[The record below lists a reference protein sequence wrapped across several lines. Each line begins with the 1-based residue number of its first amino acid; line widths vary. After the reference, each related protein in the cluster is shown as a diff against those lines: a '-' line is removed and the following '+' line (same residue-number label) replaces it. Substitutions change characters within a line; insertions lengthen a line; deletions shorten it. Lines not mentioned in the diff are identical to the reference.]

1 MKTKDILNIIDLSIS
16 FGGIVALDKVSFD
29 VKESSITS
37 LIGPNGAGKTTLF
50 NCITGFYKATQGEL
64 KFASK
69 KGEMDI
75 CKVLG
80 EKLILQDIY
89 NPFRLLE
96 KLKYKMF
103 GGVHM
108 VVSGGLARTFQNIR
122 LFRGMTV
129 LENLLV
135 AQHHSLNL
143 NIISGVIQTSD
154 YKKKENAAIEKA
166 YQILDMLRLADDA
179 NKISSS
185 LPYGKEKKVEIARA
199 LCGDKLKMIC
209 LDEPAAG
216 LNSVET
222 EELSQT
228 IQDIRDKLKITIFLI
243 EHDMSLVMDISDYLV
258 VLDNG
263 KVIAKGDPKMI
274 RNNPKVIE
282 AYLGS
287 EAVKKK

>member
-154 YKKKENAAIEKA
+154 YKAQK
-166 YQILDMLRLADDA
+166 LDP
-179 NKISSS
+179 KIRKSSKNFRH
-185 LPYGKEKKVEIARA
+185 YGK
-199 LCGDKLKMIC
+199 
-209 LDEPAAG
+209 
-216 LNSVET
+216 
-222 EELSQT
+222 
-228 IQDIRDKLKITIFLI
+228 
-243 EHDMSLVMDISDYLV
+243 
-258 VLDNG
+258 
-263 KVIAKGDPKMI
+263 
-274 RNNPKVIE
+274 
-282 AYLGS
+282 
-287 EAVKKK
+287 

>member
-258 VLDNG
+258 V
-263 KVIAKGDPKMI
+263 
-274 RNNPKVIE
+274 
-282 AYLGS
+282 Y
-287 EAVKKK
+287 

>member
-108 VVSGGLARTFQNIR
+108 VVSGGLARTF
-122 LFRGMTV
+122 
-129 LENLLV
+129 
-135 AQHHSLNL
+135 
-143 NIISGVIQTSD
+143 
-154 YKKKENAAIEKA
+154 
-166 YQILDMLRLADDA
+166 
-179 NKISSS
+179 
-185 LPYGKEKKVEIARA
+185 P
-199 LCGDKLKMIC
+199 
-209 LDEPAAG
+209 
-216 LNSVET
+216 
-222 EELSQT
+222 
-228 IQDIRDKLKITIFLI
+228 
-243 EHDMSLVMDISDYLV
+243 
-258 VLDNG
+258 
-263 KVIAKGDPKMI
+263 
-274 RNNPKVIE
+274 
-282 AYLGS
+282 
-287 EAVKKK
+287 

>member
-258 VLDNG
+258 VLDFNESLR
-263 KVIAKGDPKMI
+263 KDLQKYSLKGCFYQL
-274 RNNPKVIE
+274 R
-282 AYLGS
+282 
-287 EAVKKK
+287 

>member
-96 KLKYKMF
+96 SY
-103 GGVHM
+103 V
-108 VVSGGLARTFQNIR
+108 
-122 LFRGMTV
+122 
-129 LENLLV
+129 
-135 AQHHSLNL
+135 
-143 NIISGVIQTSD
+143 
-154 YKKKENAAIEKA
+154 
-166 YQILDMLRLADDA
+166 
-179 NKISSS
+179 
-185 LPYGKEKKVEIARA
+185 
-199 LCGDKLKMIC
+199 
-209 LDEPAAG
+209 
-216 LNSVET
+216 
-222 EELSQT
+222 T
-228 IQDIRDKLKITIFLI
+228 I
-243 EHDMSLVMDISDYLV
+243 
-258 VLDNG
+258 
-263 KVIAKGDPKMI
+263 
-274 RNNPKVIE
+274 
-282 AYLGS
+282 
-287 EAVKKK
+287 